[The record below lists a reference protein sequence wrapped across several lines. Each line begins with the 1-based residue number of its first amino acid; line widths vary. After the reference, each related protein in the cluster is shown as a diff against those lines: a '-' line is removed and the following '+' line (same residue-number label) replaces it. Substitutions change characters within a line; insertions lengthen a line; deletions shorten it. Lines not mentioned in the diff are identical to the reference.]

1 MTMEPRITTYPA
13 VKNRDVPSLAMEDDL
28 KMVPVRCPTCGAFLF
43 YQAIVIGAAR
53 AKCKKSQQWV
63 TLEIIPPP
71 EIIEE
76 EVEEA

>member
-1 MTMEPRITTYPA
+1 MVEPRVTTYPA
-13 VKNRDVPSLAMEDDL
+13 DSNRDVPSLVMADDL
-28 KMVPVRCPTCGAFLF
+28 EMEPVRCPKCGAFLF

-53 AKCKKSQQWV
+53 AKCKKCQQWV
-63 TLEIIPPP
+63 TLDIIPPP

>member
-1 MTMEPRITTYPA
+1 MVEPRITTYPA
-13 VKNRDVPSLAMEDDL
+13 VNSQDVPSLVMEDGL
-28 KMVPVRCPTCGAFLF
+28 EMVPVRCPTCGHFLF

-53 AKCKKSQQWV
+53 AKCKKCKQWV
-63 TLEIIPPP
+63 TLDIIPPP

>member
-1 MTMEPRITTYPA
+1 MVEPRITTYAA
-13 VKNRDVPSLAMEDDL
+13 VNSRDVPSLVMEDDL
-28 KMVPVRCPTCGAFLF
+28 QMKPVRCPDCGAFLF

-53 AKCKKSQQWV
+53 AKCKKCQQWV
-63 TLEIIPPP
+63 TLDIIPPP